1 VDYIVKLKAHSVDLA
16 TDNTM
21 LRNHFSLGPGPQ
33 APSGL
38 GQSPPGTYPPLPPA
52 AQTAAQDSPG
62 RVPTGLLPP
71 LPDDWAEEGEY
82 EENRGE
88 SEEAKDEE
96 DLDE

>member
-1 VDYIVKLKAHSVDLA
+1 
-16 TDNTM
+16 M

-38 GQSPPGTYPPLPPA
+38 GQSPPGTPYPPLPQASQAP
-52 AQTAAQDSPG
+52 AQDSPG
-62 RVPTGLLPP
+62 SVSAGLLPP

-88 SEEAKDEE
+88 SEDPKEE
-96 DLDE
+96 ELDE